1 MHQAGIIFYI
11 IIPITVSDH
20 PDKIKWRPVL
30 WGFAL
35 QFLIALLV
43 LRTTFGFV
51 AFNYVGEQVATFL
64 AFAADGAKFVFGAE
78 LITTF
83 AFGQGLD

>member
-11 IIPITVSDH
+11 IISIIVSDH

-35 QFLIALLV
+35 QFIIALLV